1 VGEQISK
8 ECAQIAED
16 YKRAIES
23 GIPSWEGDAA
33 EAYRAKATEIA
44 EQIQSLA
51 AAVGVSQAVQ
61 GFGQLVATVRGITRD
76 LIADVVGEILIAAGA
91 ALASSWFTLGG
102 SLAAFT
108 GWAVAR
114 GGHRGQDRGQDLQ
127 APHEARHDPEQVQSA
142 ARGRPAA
149 RQAGSQVR

>member
-1 VGEQISK
+1 MWGEQISK

-114 GGHRGQDRGQDLQ
+114 GRPPR
-127 APHEARHDPEQVQSA
+127 ARSTTRWPSGFVTVSPT
-142 ARGRPAA
+142 R
-149 RQAGSQVR
+149 

>member
-1 VGEQISK
+1 M
-8 ECAQIAED
+8 
-16 YKRAIES
+16 
-23 GIPSWEGDAA
+23 
-33 EAYRAKATEIA
+33 
-44 EQIQSLA
+44 
-51 AAVGVSQAVQ
+51 Q

-114 GGHRGQDRGQDLQ
+114 GRPPR
-127 APHEARHDPEQVQSA
+127 ARSR
-142 ARGRPAA
+142 ARSP
-149 RQAGSQVR
+149 SSS

>member
-1 VGEQISK
+1 MWGEQISK

-23 GIPSWEGDAA
+23 EIPSWEGDAA

-108 GWAVAR
+108 GWAVAW
-114 GGHRGQDRGQDLQ
+114 
-127 APHEARHDPEQVQSA
+127 
-142 ARGRPAA
+142 GRPPRA
-149 RQAGSQVR
+149 RPRARSPSSS